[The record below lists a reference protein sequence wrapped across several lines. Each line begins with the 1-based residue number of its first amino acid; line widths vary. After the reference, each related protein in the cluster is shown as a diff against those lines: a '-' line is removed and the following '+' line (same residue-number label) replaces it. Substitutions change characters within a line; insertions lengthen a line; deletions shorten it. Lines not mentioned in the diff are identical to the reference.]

1 MTSEKFHRRD
11 YTSGHRPSMQT
22 YTHKKLRAFTLI
34 ELLVVVAIIGIMT
47 GVAMVSS
54 GNGRTDKE
62 LETSAREFVA
72 VVREVQNYALT
83 GRQFS
88 TTDTDACVDGFRFR
102 LRWNETVAHND
113 YHLRYRHNVS
123 GSCTGDIVASY
134 TLKNGVVFSGSS
146 ANSIFFT
153 MPWANIFNNSG
164 TALELATPNYVTVTL
179 TKSSRSHVVCI
190 YADGRITNKAGAS
203 CS

>member
-1 MTSEKFHRRD
+1 MPIHT
-11 YTSGHRPSMQT
+11 
-22 YTHKKLRAFTLI
+22 KKNLRAFTLI
-34 ELLVVVAIIGIMT
+34 EVLVVVAIMGIMT
-47 GVAMVSS
+47 GVAVMSF

-72 VVREVQNYALT
+72 VAREVQNYALT

-88 TTDTDACVDGFRFR
+88 TTDTDACADGFRFR
-102 LRWNETVAHND
+102 LRWNDNTTAHND

-134 TLKNGVVFSGSS
+134 TLKNGVVFSGSAS
-146 ANSIFFT
+146 SIFFT